1 MYIDEVGKT
10 YAYNFGQ
17 LGCPVQ
23 FVRAVESPLGDTF
36 YFNLENIRQYNKV
49 FISKLMEKLGAFHHD
64 NLSFVETRETHFAMF
79 CRKSQSSISL
89 SQLLND
95 REIVI
100 GKDINGR
107 NTTIDFNK
115 APHLLIAGTTGSGK
129 SVLLH
134 NLLVNILNHYKNKQQ
149 LVIIDAKGTELP
161 MYRNVRNATFVGG
174 DTTKSIS
181 VLQQCEKIMDDRYR
195 NGGYYFHEIFI
206 VIDELADLMLTSHY
220 EVEQSIVRIAQ
231 KGRAVGMHIIVAT
244 QSPRV
249 QVISG
254 LIKANLP
261 YRIVLKTT
269 SVRESVVA
277 LDHKGA
283 EALQG
288 RGDCYVKLGLDETHC
303 QIAYVDNNLESNIIN
318 FNRG

>member
-129 SVLLH
+129 SVLIH
-134 NLLVNILNHYKNKQQ
+134 NLLVNILNHYGNKQQ
-149 LVIIDAKGTELP
+149 LVLIDPKGTELP

-244 QSPRV
+244 QRPTV
-249 QVISG
+249 NVVSG
-254 LIKANLP
+254 LISANIEN
-261 YRIVLKTT
+261 RIALKVA
-269 SVRESVVA
+269 SVRNSVII

-283 EALQG
+283 EDM
-288 RGDCYVKLGLDETHC
+288 RGKGECIAKINGEETRT
-303 QIAYVDNNLESNIIN
+303 QIAYCESSLESNIIN